1 MTPRQHAQRLD
12 RFKFHRVIKYL
23 REIEE
28 KELNISRMLDED
40 ETSSK
45 NNQKNFVG
53 GQENGV
59 DNQFDLK
66 ELIVKNR
73 GISFGISI
81 ILGIILFLTEKFLL
95 GGGSDTLK
103 MDL

>member
-28 KELNISRMLDED
+28 KELNINRMLDED
-40 ETSSK
+40 ETS
-45 NNQKNFVG
+45 NNQKNLTNNS
-53 GQENGV
+53 GQENV
-59 DNQFDLK
+59 FAKQFDFR
-66 ELIVKNR
+66 EYIVENK
-73 GISFGISI
+73 GTSFGISI
-81 ILGIILFLTEKFLL
+81 ILGIILFLTDKILL
-95 GGGSDTLK
+95 GGGSNTQQ